1 MPSDLAER
9 LWKLIQLIGRSGGFG
24 SVTLVLEKGRVAR
37 LVWSV
42 DERLIGPGPEPNH
55 LSNHLSK

>member
-9 LWKLIQLIGRSGGFG
+9 IWKLVQLIGGAGGFG
-24 SVTLVLEKGRVAR
+24 SVTLVLEKGKGAR

-42 DERLIGPGPEPNH
+42 DERLNGPGPEPDCK
-55 LSNHLSK
+55 SNS

>member
-9 LWKLIQLIGRSGGFG
+9 IWQLVKLIRGAGGFG
-24 SVTLVLEKGRVAR
+24 SVTLVIEKGKIAR

-42 DERLIGPGPEPNH
+42 DEL
-55 LSNHLSK
+55 LSKSGPQPDNQQ

>member
-9 LWKLIQLIGRSGGFG
+9 LWKLIELIGSSGGFG
-24 SVTLVLEKGRVAR
+24 SVTLVLEKGKVAR

-42 DERLIGPGPEPNH
+42 DERLIGPGPEPK
-55 LSNHLSK
+55 SNS

>member
-1 MPSDLAER
+1 VPSDLAER
-9 LWKLIQLIGRSGGFG
+9 LWRLIELIGQTGGFG

-42 DERLIGPGPEPNH
+42 DERLIGPGPEADNK
-55 LSNHLSK
+55 SNS

>member
-9 LWKLIQLIGRSGGFG
+9 LWRLIELIGRSGGFG

-42 DERLIGPGPEPNH
+42 DERLTGPGPEPDAK
-55 LSNHLSK
+55 SNS